1 MSEGKRAQYTIGVKG
16 EGLENLAKLTS
27 GLDDASAEAA
37 HLKEEAAQVSQ
48 QLAAVGQQQQA
59 IDTVRRLGEQSRNL
73 GNDLERSTTEVER
86 LGKALPEASQHTQAL
101 ATAQQSAAQTA
112 EATRAD
118 IKALQQA
125 LAEQR
130 AGSDAA
136 ARSTDDYKNSVAWAR
151 TTIAELRQQ
160 LTGQKES
167 LAQATA
173 ATRVATAEEKGLQR
187 EYEGAVST
195 SQKLSAALGDKRQAL
210 DNAKDAAK
218 QLGLDTSQLAQA
230 QKQVDAASGQAK
242 QGLDQLAE
250 GLRRV
255 QQRQTDNSQISK
267 AFQDDLRKLGLDGS
281 KAPAGLEAAFKSL
294 GLNGVKKSEAA
305 VRELQVA
312 LAQVRNSPDVL
323 PSEKRAAVKAY
334 EAAVAELRGETTRAA
349 AATRDFDAA
358 TDSTGNTLS
367 NVAGKAVALGGALLG
382 LQQMRELATSV
393 VETGSQFQ
401 NLEVRLENL
410 LGSAESAGQAM
421 AMLKDLAA
429 STPFDVAGLSE
440 AYVKLTSFG
449 MKPTEAQMRS
459 LVDITANLGGGT
471 EALSGVTLALGQ
483 AWTKT
488 KLQGEEILQLA
499 ERGVPVWDAL
509 ARATGRTVPELQRM
523 SEAGQL
529 GRDVI
534 SKLIDELG
542 RMNAGASDKL
552 MQTYA
557 GAVANA
563 KDALAE
569 FFDMIAKAGVLDW
582 LTDKIRVLLDEFDR
596 MKQSGELEQK
606 AQEIADAFLQIATM
620 VDTTASALLDLAPV
634 LEASI
639 KLFIALKVANA
650 AQALWAIAAG
660 ALAATPAV
668 AGVGAASAVSAG
680 QMAAA
685 GAAAG
690 GLATSLRI
698 LRSLTGVGLV
708 LGAAELAQ
716 EFFRAKAAAEEAD
729 AAVARMLQEQPVNGP
744 KKAADAA
751 AQSLGVVVSKVNDAL
766 VQFDNLK
773 AKGESTAEALRK
785 IGNDFDLSTSTGIGN
800 AAAVLD
806 ALLAKSQITATQFR
820 DTWSQALQDVNLLEF
835 EVRARQAMEGTAEGA
850 AQLEQALEAGLR
862 EAIRRAGGD
871 FELLSGGMGKA
882 AQSAVAD
889 LDYLVNNLAALKAAG
904 VDTGKAL
911 LQSIGKSLNTADS
924 QAAIDA
930 VKVRLEAVRSVLGDK
945 VADGLLDQAKQKADS
960 LKDAIDKATPGINSL
975 REAFKTLGIT
985 TDEVLKKSAADA
997 SAAYDLVRTS
1007 GTASARE
1014 IGEAFKK
1021 SAETAIAANN
1031 GIAPSWVKA
1040 EASLRGYQ
1048 VAVDSAGKATL
1059 KLKEATDQ
1067 AIDSNQRAVRS
1078 IDEHRSALERLNAER
1093 ERGIAAQEKE
1103 LELATRELKLQE
1115 AKRNAGTIKDVD
1127 AVPAFESQEQADAW
1141 MEEWNRQYQKRNPF
1155 STKSSGS
1162 LGNFQRDTTKAEWQ
1176 AEVDAMKLR
1185 NTMKGNGNA
1194 STSSQTPLEAMRSGD
1209 TFVSNITIPGMSGT
1223 TQIRYADA
1231 VSQQAGENLLR
1242 QLAQAKG
1249 SAA

>member
-1 MSEGKRAQYTIGVKG
+1 MSEGKSVQYTIGVKG
-16 EGLENLAKLTS
+16 EGLEHLAKLTS
-27 GLDDASAEAA
+27 GLDGASAEAA
-37 HLKEEAAQVSQ
+37 HLKEEAAKVSQ

-59 IDTVRRLGEQSRNL
+59 IDTVRRLGEQSRTL

-86 LGKALPEASQHTQAL
+86 LGKALPEASQHTQDL
-101 ATAQQSAAQTA
+101 ATAQQRAAQTA
-112 EATRAD
+112 EATQAD

-160 LTGQKES
+160 LAGQKES
-167 LAQATA
+167 LAQAAA
-173 ATRVATAEEKGLQR
+173 ATRVAATEEKGLQR

-210 DNAKDAAK
+210 DNAKEAAK
-218 QLGLDTSQLAQA
+218 QLGVDTSQLAQA
-230 QKQVDAASGQAK
+230 QKQVDAASAQAK
-242 QGLDQLAE
+242 QGLDSLAD

-255 QQRQTDNSQISK
+255 QQRQADNAQISK

-294 GLNGVKKSEAA
+294 GLNGVQKSEAA

-323 PSEKRAAVKAY
+323 PSQKRASVQAF

-349 AATRDFDAA
+349 AATRDFEAA

-367 NVAGKAVALGGALLG
+367 NVAGKAAALGGALLG

-410 LGSAESAGQAM
+410 LGGTTAATEAM

-440 AYVKLTSFG
+440 AFVKLTSFG

-459 LVDITANLGGGT
+459 LADITANLGGGT

-523 SEAGQL
+523 SEAGLL

-582 LTDKIRVLLDEFDR
+582 LTDKIRGLLDEFDR

-606 AQEIADAFLQIATM
+606 AKEIADAFLQIATM
-620 VDTTASALLDLAPV
+620 VDTTARALVDLAPV
-634 LEASI
+634 LEVAI
-639 KLFIALKVANA
+639 KLFVALKVANA
-650 AQALWAIAAG
+650 AQALWAMAAG
-660 ALAATPAV
+660 ARAAAPAV
-668 AGVGAASAVSAG
+668 AAAGAASAVSAG

-685 GAAAG
+685 GAAAS

-729 AAVARMLQEQPVNGP
+729 AAVAKMLAQPPVNGP
-744 KKAADAA
+744 KQAADEAGK
-751 AQSLGVVVSKVNDAL
+751 SLDQVTRKSDDVL
-766 VQFDNLK
+766 
-773 AKGESTAEALRK
+773 AKFAKMQEDGTATAEALRK
-785 IGNDFDLSTSTGIGN
+785 IGNDFDLSTSAGIGT

-820 DTWSQALQDVNLLEF
+820 DAWVQALQEVNLLEF
-835 EVRARQAMEGTAEGA
+835 EVRARQALEGTAEGA

-871 FELLSGGMGKA
+871 FEVLSGGMSKA

-889 LDYLVNNLAALKAAG
+889 LDYLVNNLDALKAAG
-904 VDTGKAL
+904 VDTGQAL
-911 LQSIGKSLNTADS
+911 LQSIGKGITTADS

-930 VKVRLEAVRSVLGDK
+930 VKTRIEAVRSVLGDK
-945 VADGLLDQAKQKADS
+945 VADGLLDQAKQKAEA
-960 LKDAIDKATPGINSL
+960 LKDALDAATPGVNSV
-975 REAFKTLGIT
+975 REALKLLGVT
-985 TDEVLKKSAADA
+985 SDEVLKKTAADA
-997 SAAYDLVRTS
+997 KSAYEVLRTS
-1007 GTASARE
+1007 GTTSARE
-1014 IGEAFKK
+1014 LSEAFKK
-1021 SAETAIAANN
+1021 SADAAIAANK
-1031 GIAPSWVKA
+1031 GIAPSWVQA
-1040 EASLRGYQ
+1040 EAAIRGYEI
-1048 VAVDSAGKATL
+1048 AVDSAGKATL
-1059 KLKEATDQ
+1059 KLKGATDDVAGSHARAAS
-1067 AIDSNQRAVRS
+1067 AIEQ
-1078 IDEHRSALERLNAER
+1078 HRSALERLNAER
-1093 ERGIAAQEKE
+1093 EREIAAQEKSND
-1103 LELATRELKLQE
+1103 LATRALKLQE
-1115 AKRNAGTIKDVD
+1115 AKRTAGTIQSVD

-1141 MEEWNRQYQKRNPF
+1141 LAEWERQYQKRNPF
-1155 STKSSGS
+1155 TTKSSGS

-1176 AEVDAMKLR
+1176 AEVDAMVLR

-1194 STSSQTPLEAMRSGD
+1194 STSSQTPLESMASRQIS
-1209 TFVSNITIPGMSGT
+1209 TINLQWFGQPIGSVNTDPAGAAT
-1223 TQIRYADA
+1223 L
-1231 VSQQAGENLLR
+1231 QQLFD
-1242 QLAQAKG
+1242 QLGRFKG
-1249 SAA
+1249 SSS

>member
-1 MSEGKRAQYTIGVKG
+1 MSEGKSVQYTIGVKG
-16 EGLENLAKLTS
+16 EGLEHLAKLTS
-27 GLDDASAEAA
+27 GLDGASAEAA
-37 HLKEEAAQVSQ
+37 HLKEEAAKVSQ

-86 LGKALPEASQHTQAL
+86 LGKALPEANQHTQNL
-101 ATAQQSAAQTA
+101 AEVQQRAAQA
-112 EATRAD
+112 VEATQAD

-130 AGSDAA
+130 ASNDAA
-136 ARSTDDYKNSVAWAR
+136 ARSTDDYKESVTWAR

-160 LTGQKES
+160 LTGQREA
-167 LAQATA
+167 LTQATA
-173 ATRVATAEEKGLQR
+173 ATRDAAAEEKSLKR
-187 EYEGAVST
+187 EYDGAVGSA
-195 SQKLSAALGDKRQAL
+195 QKLSSALGDKRQAL
-210 DNAKDAAK
+210 DSAKEAAK
-218 QLGLDTSQLAQA
+218 QLGLDTTQLAQA
-230 QKQVDAASGQAK
+230 QKQVDQAAREAQG
-242 QGLDQLAE
+242 GLDSLAE

-255 QQRQTDNSQISK
+255 QQRQADNAQISK

-294 GLNGVKKSEAA
+294 GINGVKKSEAA

-323 PSEKRAAVKAY
+323 PSQKRASVQAY

-349 AATRDFDAA
+349 AATRDFEAA

-367 NVAGKAVALGGALLG
+367 NVAGKAAALGGALLG

-410 LGSAESAGQAM
+410 LGGTAAATEAM

-440 AYVKLTSFG
+440 AFVKLTSFG

-523 SEAGQL
+523 SEAGLL

-582 LTDKIRVLLDEFDR
+582 LTDKIRGLLDEFDR

-606 AQEIADAFLQIATM
+606 AKEIADSFLQIATM
-620 VDTTASALLDLAPV
+620 VDTTARALVDLAPV
-634 LEASI
+634 LEVAI

-650 AQALWAIAAG
+650 AQALWAMAAG
-660 ALAATPAV
+660 ARAAAPAV
-668 AGVGAASAVSAG
+668 AAAGAASAVSAG

-685 GAAAG
+685 GAAAS

-729 AAVARMLQEQPVNGP
+729 AAVAKMLAAPPVNGP
-744 KKAADAA
+744 KQAADEAGK
-751 AQSLGVVVSKVNDAL
+751 SLDQVTRKSDDVL
-766 VQFDNLK
+766 
-773 AKGESTAEALRK
+773 AKFAKMQEDGTATAEALRK
-785 IGNDFDLSTSTGIGN
+785 IGNDFDLSTSAGIGT

-820 DTWSQALQDVNLLEF
+820 DTWVQALQEVNLLEF
-835 EVRARQAMEGTAEGA
+835 EVRARQALEGTAEGVV
-850 AQLEQALEAGLR
+850 QLEQALEAGLR
-862 EAIRRAGGD
+862 EAIRRSGGD
-871 FELLSGGMGKA
+871 FELLSGGMGRA

-889 LDYLVNNLAALKAAG
+889 LDYLINNLGALQAAG
-904 VDTGKAL
+904 VDTQRAL
-911 LQSIGKSLNTADS
+911 VQSIGKGINTADS
-924 QAAIDA
+924 QKALDA
-930 VKVRLEAVRSVLGDK
+930 VKARVAAVRQELGDK
-945 VADGLLDQAKQKADS
+945 LADGLLDQAVKKAQE
-960 LKDAIDKATPGINSL
+960 LKLAMDGAVPGIQGVE
-975 REAFKTLGIT
+975 EAMRQLGIT
-985 TDEVLKKSAADA
+985 TDASLKESAEVARKAYELIRDSGTATPREIAQAFEKAADA
-997 SAAYDLVRTS
+997 A
-1007 GTASARE
+1007 E
-1014 IGEAFKK
+1014 K
-1021 SAETAIAANN
+1021 SA
-1031 GIAPSWVKA
+1031 
-1040 EASLRGYQ
+1040 
-1048 VAVDSAGKATL
+1048 D
-1059 KLKEATDQ
+1059 
-1067 AIDSNQRAVRS
+1067 RAVQS
-1078 IDEHRSALERLNAER
+1078 WANAER
-1093 ERGIAAQEKE
+1093 QRRQYLSPEQQGNPPGNPPAPAPNTRPNTRQGNRPSSAPAPQPSDDQGGDDYTQAEKDAIAEAEANGDHLVAANLRRKADYRVSREKAQKENDARSAENASRSQEAMDKVKDLNTGGSDRDLLNEYGLGGGGQGSRQGGVQPAVQVFRHELVLGGKPHVVNTDAAGSNALKDLMAE
-1103 LELATRELKLQE
+1103 LER
-1115 AKRNAGTIKDVD
+1115 
-1127 AVPAFESQEQADAW
+1127 F
-1141 MEEWNRQYQKRNPF
+1141 
-1155 STKSSGS
+1155 
-1162 LGNFQRDTTKAEWQ
+1162 
-1176 AEVDAMKLR
+1176 
-1185 NTMKGNGNA
+1185 
-1194 STSSQTPLEAMRSGD
+1194 
-1209 TFVSNITIPGMSGT
+1209 
-1223 TQIRYADA
+1223 
-1231 VSQQAGENLLR
+1231 
-1242 QLAQAKG
+1242 KG
-1249 SAA
+1249 SAS

>member
-1 MSEGKRAQYTIGVKG
+1 MSEGKSVQYTIGVKG
-16 EGLENLAKLTS
+16 EGLEHLAKLTS
-27 GLDDASAEAA
+27 GLDGASAEAA
-37 HLKEEAAQVSQ
+37 HLKEEAAKVSQ

-86 LGKALPEASQHTQAL
+86 LGKALPEANQHTQNL
-101 ATAQQSAAQTA
+101 AEVQQRAAQA
-112 EATRAD
+112 VEATQAD

-130 AGSDAA
+130 ASNDAA
-136 ARSTDDYKNSVAWAR
+136 ARSTDDYKESVTWAR

-160 LTGQKES
+160 LTGQREA
-167 LAQATA
+167 LTQATA
-173 ATRVATAEEKGLQR
+173 ATRDAAAEEKSLKR
-187 EYEGAVST
+187 EYDGAVGSA
-195 SQKLSAALGDKRQAL
+195 QKLSSALGDKRQAL
-210 DNAKDAAK
+210 DNAKEAAK
-218 QLGLDTSQLAQA
+218 QLGLDTTQLAQA
-230 QKQVDAASGQAK
+230 QKQVDQAAREAQG
-242 QGLDQLAE
+242 GLDSLAE

-255 QQRQTDNSQISK
+255 QQRQADNAQISK

-294 GLNGVKKSEAA
+294 GINGVKKSEAA

-323 PSEKRAAVKAY
+323 PSEKRAAVQAY
-334 EAAVAELRGETTRAA
+334 EAAVAELRGETTKAT
-349 AATRDFDAA
+349 AATREFDAA
-358 TDSTGNTLS
+358 TDSTGTTLS

-382 LQQMRELATSV
+382 LQQMRELAMSV

-401 NLEVRLENL
+401 NLEVRLSNL
-410 LGSAESAGQAM
+410 VGGTEAAAKEL

-429 STPFDVAGLSE
+429 TTPFDVAGLSDSFIT
-440 AYVKLTSFG
+440 LTSFG
-449 MKPTEAQMRS
+449 LKPTEAQMRS

-471 EALSGVTLALGQ
+471 EKLSGVTLALGQ
-483 AWTKT
+483 AWTKS

-534 SKLIDELG
+534 AKLIDELG

-569 FFDMIAKAGVLDW
+569 FFDMVAKAGVLDW
-582 LTDKIRVLLDEFDR
+582 LTDKIRGLLDEFDR

-606 AQEIADAFLQIATM
+606 AKEIADAFLQIATM
-620 VDTTASALLDLAPV
+620 VDTTARALVDLAPV
-634 LEASI
+634 MEVAI

-650 AQALWAIAAG
+650 AQALWAMAAG
-660 ALAATPAV
+660 ARAATPAV
-668 AGVGAASAVSAG
+668 AAAGAASAISAG

-685 GAAAG
+685 GAAAS

-698 LRSLTGVGLV
+698 LRSLTGIGLV

-729 AAVARMLQEQPVNGP
+729 AAVARMLKEPPVNGP
-744 KKAADAA
+744 KKVADAA
-751 AQSLGVVVSKVNDAL
+751 AQSMGQVASKTEDAL
-766 VQFDNLK
+766 AQFNNLK
-773 AKGESTAEALRK
+773 DKGDSTAEALKK
-785 IGNDFDLSTSTGIGN
+785 IGSDFDLSNSAGIGN

-806 ALLAKSQITATQFR
+806 ALLEKSQITATQFR
-820 DTWSQALQDVNLLEF
+820 DTWSQALQEVNLLEF
-835 EVRARQAMEGTAEGA
+835 EVRARQALDGTTEGA

-871 FELLSGGMGKA
+871 FEVLSGGMSKA

-889 LDYLVNNLAALKAAG
+889 LDYIVNNLDALKAAG
-904 VDTGKAL
+904 VDTAQAL
-911 LQSIGKSLNTADS
+911 QQSIGKGIQTADS
-924 QAAIDA
+924 QAALDA
-930 VKVRLEAVRSVLGDK
+930 VKVRIEAVRSVLGDK
-945 VADGLLDQAKQKADS
+945 VADGLLDQAKEKADS
-960 LKDAIDKATPGINSL
+960 LKDVIDKATPGINSL

-985 TDEVLKKSAADA
+985 TDEVLKKTAAD
-997 SAAYDLVRTS
+997 SKAAYDVVRTS

-1014 IGEAFKK
+1014 VGEAFKK
-1021 SAETAIAANN
+1021 SAEAAIAANN
-1031 GIAPSWVKA
+1031 GIAPTWVKA
-1040 EASLRGYQ
+1040 EASLRGYE

-1059 KLKEATDQ
+1059 KLKAATDQ
-1067 AIDSNQRAVRS
+1067 TADSNQRAVRS

-1141 MEEWNRQYQKRNPF
+1141 MSEWERQYQKRNPF
-1155 STKSSGS
+1155 STRSSGS

-1209 TFVSNITIPGMSGT
+1209 TFVSNITIPGVSGT

-1231 VSQQAGENLLR
+1231 ASQQAGENLLR